1 MTKLQTIPPDPVD
14 KSPNGECVPVT
25 EETMRLAEARAVK
38 IGRPTLFTPD
48 MAVSICKRLAAGET
62 LVAICRDPE
71 MPERETV
78 LRWKRENQAFSHRY
92 SRARHDQ
99 MDCFGDQNIDIADD
113 GSTDFILRKGRNGV
127 EYEAVDQEHIQ
138 RSRLRVD
145 ARRFLMSK
153 IAPHVYGDHI
163 EHSHTGDVTVTHELS
178 DKERMR
184 RMAYFLM
191 EDKAQGVLIE
201 QADDS
206 VAAGGDGDTSNPE
219 A

>member
-1 MTKLQTIPPDPVD
+1 MSKQMPDLQTYP
-14 KSPNGECVPVT
+14 SPVT
-25 EETMRLAEARAVK
+25 TESMRVAEEKAIATFGRPSDFTPELAVK
-38 IGRPTLFTPD
+38 ICLLLEQGQTLT
-48 MAVSICKRLAAGET
+48 
-62 LVAICRDPE
+62 AICRDPG
-71 MPERETV
+71 MPDRTTV
-78 LRWKRENQAFSHRY
+78 LRWKRENTDFHHRY

-113 GSTDFILRKGRNGV
+113 GTTDFITKKGRNGV

-163 EHSHTGDVTVTHELS
+163 EHSHSGEVTVQHELS

-191 EDKAQGVLIE
+191 EDKAKGVLIE
-201 QADDS
+201 QAP
-206 VAAGGDGDTSNPE
+206 DTSNEQASSPDDQPE
-219 A
+219 GPTD